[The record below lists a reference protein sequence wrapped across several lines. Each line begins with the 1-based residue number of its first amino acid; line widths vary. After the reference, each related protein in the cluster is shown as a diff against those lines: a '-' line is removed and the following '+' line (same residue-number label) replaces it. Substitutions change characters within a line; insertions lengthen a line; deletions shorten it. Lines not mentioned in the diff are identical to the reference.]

1 MPLWGREL
9 EFTSKHVYVE
19 MTIGT
24 LKYSQLHTPKL
35 TKMFTM
41 VYNNEKYFT

>member
-1 MPLWGREL
+1 MLSSGMEL
-9 EFTSKHVYVE
+9 EFTSKHVQGE
-19 MTIGT
+19 MNIGT